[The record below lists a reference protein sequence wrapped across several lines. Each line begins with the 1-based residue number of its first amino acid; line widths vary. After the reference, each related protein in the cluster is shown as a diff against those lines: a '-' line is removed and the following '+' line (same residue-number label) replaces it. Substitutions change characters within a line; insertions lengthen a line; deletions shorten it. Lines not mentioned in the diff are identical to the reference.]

1 MHAGGQRAGPPVQV
15 ASTGGDAEL
24 VETIPITRR
33 RAAGRRVAMRLGPS
47 RRRFASLPDLVPGDR
62 IEVLAEV
69 EVTTDAP
76 RRPGRVG
83 KPYAYEPTVEALLLL
98 SGDPGATAA
107 DGRHALALPKAISET
122 CTHRQHHRVLVFA
135 GAGLQIPAGG
145 LPWPG
150 PSYVNLVLGAH
161 HPDAVRDQ
169 VLLVGENEPDGTVL
183 GDKGR
188 ISVVRLRPGSQ
199 PRPRPKK
206 SGPSAV
212 SEVAVKKGQR
222 TVVSSCRLDDLGE
235 GEQLVVTA
243 SLKTS
248 AAKLGYPARISTR
261 LFLADDPAQES
272 PGGEAQTVAAFRGV
286 ITASNGFNCLPKN
299 AHCTTQK
306 AGVAYLRE
314 APSGPLYVNL
324 VAVSADPFGGAGR
337 GDALEVLGGGGIE
350 VVRYPP

>member
-1 MHAGGQRAGPPVQV
+1 MGVGGQRAGSPVRV

-24 VETIPITRR
+24 VEIIPITRR

-47 RRRFASLPDLVPGDR
+47 RRRFASLPDLAPGDR

-83 KPYAYEPTVEALLLL
+83 KPYAYEPTVEAQLLL

-150 PSYVNLVLGAH
+150 PSYLNLVLGAH

-199 PRPRPKK
+199 PRPRPKR

-212 SEVAVKKGQR
+212 SEVAVQKG
-222 TVVSSCRLDDLGE
+222 RLDDLSE

-248 AAKLGYPARISTR
+248 AAQLGYPARISTR

-350 VVRYPP
+350 VVRYPPT